1 MPATIVKWI
10 LCLCGKSPINTT
22 WLGKQDTLSIPQ
34 MCLRLG
40 TSLTMTTGMNGKM
53 TKLNQNKK
61 ETKQEHIGEYINL
74 LSNRKQHNL
83 DSEELFMQTRNS
95 DISFMKSLE

>member
-1 MPATIVKWI
+1 MPATKVKEI

-40 TSLTMTTGMNGKM
+40 TFMTMTTGVNGNM

-61 ETKQEHIGEYINL
+61 ETKEEDFGEYSNL
-74 LSNRKQHNL
+74 LSNRKQHNI
-83 DSEELFMQTRNS
+83 DSEELFLQTRNS